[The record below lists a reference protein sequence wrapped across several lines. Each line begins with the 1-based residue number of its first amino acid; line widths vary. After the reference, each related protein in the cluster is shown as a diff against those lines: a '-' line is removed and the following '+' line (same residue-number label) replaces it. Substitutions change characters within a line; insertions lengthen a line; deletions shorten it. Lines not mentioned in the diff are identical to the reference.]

1 MRVLKIMATVAVLA
15 AAGLLTACIT
25 LKTDPAAE
33 AVAMDVLRAVKD
45 ANEAALR
52 ARLTP
57 EASAA
62 ITPDQFRQLRAYTPS
77 REPDRRRLI
86 NFLHGYGQPESLS
99 LQYELSYPGEGVL
112 YDIRLKRPKGGVW
125 RAEYVHLQ
133 RASDAQL
140 APNRFT
146 LAKPPGHW
154 LFLVLTILSPVTM
167 LAALV
172 AVVRAPRFK
181 FKWLWA
187 IVALAGMGSVSM
199 NWSTGGVFFNPLTL
213 ALIGVGATTQGFLGF
228 FPYIVKFTLPIGAFA
243 ALWRAAEARRK
254 AEAKPPLDETA
265 AGA

>member
-1 MRVLKIMATVAVLA
+1 MRVFKIVATVAVLA
-15 AAGLLTACIT
+15 VASLLTACIT

-33 AVAMDVLRAVKD
+33 AVAMDVLRAVRD
-45 ANEAALR
+45 ADEGAMR

-62 ITPDQFRQLRAYTPS
+62 ISPSQFRQLRVYAPPG
-77 REPDRRRLI
+77 EPTRRRLI
-86 NFLHGYGQPESLS
+86 NFFRGYGQTESLS
-99 LQYELSYPGEGVL
+99 LQYELTYPGEGVL
-112 YDIRLKRPKGGVW
+112 YDIRLKRPKGGAW

-133 RASDAQL
+133 RATDAQL

-154 LFLVLTILSPVTM
+154 LFLALTLLSPVTM

-181 FKWLWA
+181 RKWLWA

-199 NWSTGGVFFNPLTL
+199 DWSTGQVLFNPLTL

-228 FPYIVKFTLPIGAFA
+228 FPYIVKFTLPIGAMA
-243 ALWRAAEARRK
+243 AFWRVAKARRAAKTA
-254 AEAKPPLDETA
+254 APLDETV